1 MSDEE
6 VNETVGALKIPSKLL
21 EMSSGHF
28 KDRSKRRLSLPI
40 SGREARRY
48 FGSLQYCPLSV
59 TLPTVTEHSYSDT
72 ILVKISHVTVT
83 FRSDSFSCPQGCH
96 WICGQ

>member
-6 VNETVGALKIPSKLL
+6 VDETVGAMKIPSKLL

-40 SGREARRY
+40 GGRDVRRY
-48 FGSLQYCPLSV
+48 VSRLDFSSHCICVSLSV
-59 TLPTVTEHSYSDT
+59 TFPVTGIQLCE
-72 ILVKISHVTVT
+72 
-83 FRSDSFSCPQGCH
+83 
-96 WICGQ
+96 

>member
-6 VNETVGALKIPSKLL
+6 VNETVGAMKIPSKLL

-40 SGREARRY
+40 GGRDVRRCDSICVSRI
-48 FGSLQYCPLSV
+48 FLSV
-59 TLPTVTEHSYSDT
+59 TVPVLRRNTVVFSHSVAMFCY
-72 ILVKISHVTVT
+72 
-83 FRSDSFSCPQGCH
+83 GCSLKVVRA
-96 WICGQ
+96 CSGSG

>member
-1 MSDEE
+1 MNATAITMSDEE

-40 SGREARRY
+40 AGRDVRR
-48 FGSLQYCPLSV
+48 
-59 TLPTVTEHSYSDT
+59 
-72 ILVKISHVTVT
+72 
-83 FRSDSFSCPQGCH
+83 
-96 WICGQ
+96 